1 MLSRRLM
8 IQQRKLVNHT
18 FTHDDGDGGT
28 TTSDMVYIPRFVTSG
43 WPQAAHNDLSVGG
56 FWADVY
62 KAAHPDATASA
73 RGTASP
79 NTPGTTAATSRK
91 GVSLWDDISWISAR
105 IAASNRVI
113 NGRACHLLT
122 PYERFA
128 ALSWEM
134 KFNTWGNLRGNNN
147 NGKDTRDPNE
157 AAYYGDFDPLQP
169 NSRTLT
175 GSGPASW
182 WSGGVIGQGIHGLV
196 GNVYEWE
203 DCRIESGLI
212 QPKAYINDA
221 GCTAGDTFLDY
232 DDNANGDGVDVC
244 QLTPGIYTIDDGGDT
259 EDVTATNV
267 IYTGRFSGRLILS
280 AGIANNHA
288 DNIPFALKTAVD
300 LCQDDAGAYKT
311 IGKLLEDATS
321 KFMALPDYSDTS
333 TYASTYL
340 DDWYANDDG
349 DSRALRRAG
358 FWVST
363 SQARSGLFVQ
373 TDSPPVIV
381 STFIGFRAALSVGNL

>member
-280 AGIANNHA
+280 SGIANNHA
-288 DNIPFALKTAVD
+288 DNIPVALKTAVD
-300 LCQDDAGAYKT
+300 LCNGEAAAYVAIGA
-311 IGKLLEDATS
+311 LLEDATG
-321 KFMALPDYSDTS
+321 KYMALPDVTDT
-333 TYASTYL
+333 TTDAATYL
-340 DDWYANDDG
+340 DSWYKCDVS

-358 FWVST
+358 NWSDA
-363 SQARSGLFVQ
+363 ARARTGLVVY
-373 TDSPPVIV
+373 TYTTPAS
-381 STFIGFRAALSVGNL
+381 SYSSLGFRCALSVDQ

>member
-79 NTPGTTAATSRK
+79 DTPGTTAATSRK

-259 EDVTATNV
+259 EDVTVTNV
-267 IYTGRFSGRLILS
+267 LITGRFSGRLILS
-280 AGIANNHA
+280 SGIANNHA
-288 DNIPFALKTAVD
+288 DNIPVALKTAVD
-300 LCQDDAGAYKT
+300 LCNGEAAAYVAIGA
-311 IGKLLEDATS
+311 LLEDATG
-321 KFMALPDYSDTS
+321 KYMALPDVTDT
-333 TYASTYL
+333 TTDAATYL
-340 DDWYANDDG
+340 DSWYKCDVS

-358 FWVST
+358 NWSDA
-363 SQARSGLFVQ
+363 ARARTGLVVY
-373 TDSPPVIV
+373 TYTTPAS
-381 STFIGFRAALSVGNL
+381 SYSSLGFRCALSVDQ